1 MARSIW
7 KGDISFGLVSIPI
20 SLVSTEENNDIHF
33 HLLNAKTKSRV
44 RYQRVDEDTGKE
56 VSWNDIV
63 KGYEYDKGSYIIVN
77 EEAFEKAS
85 PELFKTIDIEE
96 FVDLKEIDSL
106 YYTKPY
112 YLVPEGKNK
121 KAYVLLREALKKTNK
136 VGVAKTILRTKE
148 YLSLILPHD
157 NTLLLYLVH
166 FKDEIRSEEE
176 LNVPKENLK
185 TYKITDKEIK
195 MATDLIK
202 DMSTSW
208 QPEKYHNEYR
218 ETLQKWLEQQTKALT
233 KSGKKITKAARS
245 HDAVVDFVSLLKESM
260 NKKSTPVVKKST
272 RKTKKQI
279 RDSS

>member
-7 KGDISFGLVSIPI
+7 KGDVAFGLVSIPI
-20 SLVSTEENNDIHF
+20 SLVSIEENNDLHF
-33 HLLNAKTKSRV
+33 HLLNSKTNSRV

-56 VSWNDIV
+56 VPWNEIV
-63 KGYEYDKGSYIIVN
+63 KGYEYDKGNYIIVN
-77 EEAFEKAS
+77 EAAFEKAS

-96 FVDLKEIDSL
+96 FVDIKTIDSL

-112 YLVPEGKNK
+112 YLLPEGKNK

-148 YLSLILPHD
+148 YLSLILPHEH
-157 NTLLLYLVH
+157 TLLLYLVH

-176 LNVPKENLK
+176 LNVPKDDLK
-185 TYKITDKEIK
+185 AYKITEKEIK

-202 DMSTSW
+202 DMTTSW

-218 ETLQKWLEQQTKALT
+218 ETLQKWLEQQVAALT
-233 KSGKKITKAARS
+233 KSGKKVTKAARS
-245 HDAVVDFVSLLKESM
+245 HDGVVDFVSLLKESM
-260 NKKSTPVVKKST
+260 NKKKKPEAKARTS
-272 RKTKKQI
+272 KPKKQ
-279 RDSS
+279 SNT